1 MNKCLF
7 IGRLGRDPE
16 PLGQSGAM
24 KFSLAV
30 DGWDSQAKAKTTD
43 WIPCIAFGKTA
54 DTVRN
59 YLTKGRQVAVMGKF
73 KTRERIDPTTNQKRW
88 DTSILI
94 DDLELL
100 ADGSG
105 QKAQQQGAPAPA
117 ASGNGNEFGW

>member
-16 PLGQSGAM
+16 PLGQTGAM

-30 DGWDSQAKAKTTD
+30 DGWDGQAKAKTTD

-59 YLTKGRQVAVMGKF
+59 FLTKGRQVAVMGKF
-73 KTRERIDPTTNQKRW
+73 KTRERVDQNGQKRW
-88 DTSILI
+88 DTSILV

-105 QKAQQQGAPAPA
+105 QKQAQGGAPATPGDPA
-117 ASGNGNEFGW
+117 NGNQFGW